1 MMQQY
6 LLNAKAANPV
16 LLVNHALKINTNCN
30 VLYELKNVLYFCL
43 DGRTS
48 EEPRWFLENIL
59 EIPEKE

>member
-16 LLVNHALKINTNCN
+16 LLVNHALKINPNCN
-30 VLYELKNVLYFCL
+30 VLYELKNALNFCL

-48 EEPRWFLENIL
+48 LVSREHSLNTRKRIV
-59 EIPEKE
+59 